1 MNETEKSGM
10 ETMTEE
16 EVMDLLC
23 VPAPTD
29 ELDDIEFE
37 EDDAGEEAGFVKAW
51 IREEYAA
58 DHDDFDDSRQTYRG

>member
-29 ELDDIEFE
+29 ELDGIEFE
-37 EDDAGEEAGFVKAW
+37 EDDADEEADFVKTW

-58 DHDDFDDSRQTYRG
+58 DRDDFDDSRRMDG